1 MTESI
6 PLINLSLGTGVLG
19 QFESGFA
26 IGSLYSFVSAASVM
40 LKNRLLLSLVTGG
53 VGFGL
58 TLLLQRNFPN
68 AMFTG
73 LMGIIGSQA
82 AAVVTRSQYEDHLS
96 DRREELRRHIR
107 ALQARRAEVYTEL
120 NALQEQYA
128 AALAQ
133 MQQTHLSHPASNSAN
148 NPWDPSPLTRPIVP
162 PPVSWDLNSPRQS
175 SIDRELDQLESRLD
189 HLVAEEATLAA
200 ALNETLTAKQN
211 ADRQV
216 KLSQAELQHLQ
227 GQIAEQTT
235 LKQTL
240 NQTILELEQ
249 QQQQLQTRIPQLQT
263 EVQTLN
269 QTIAQVQTQAQT
281 AQAQSAN
288 PSDNAT
294 AKVLQGAIDQMQ
306 TQIAA
311 LRSELGD
318 LETQILDRRNQ
329 KQHLDDT
336 IRSQQ
341 ATASHQTANQQTA
354 NQQTA
359 SQSTNASTTRLPAV
373 EPVAPSVAPP
383 PVLAPKPTRSKA
395 KTKAVPAAAPQ
406 SAPQDTNGLSAEWVA
421 FKSRLQ
427 PYEFQ
432 ALCAIALEENP
443 TSVLKRLAESNLT
456 MPEMLI
462 DMINEQALEAIGD
475 LILEA
480 GYDAASTIIAQEYRN
495 EVATLIAT
503 HR

>member
-1 MTESI
+1 
-6 PLINLSLGTGVLG
+6 LIIHSPIDAVGEPSSL
-19 QFESGFA
+19 
-26 IGSLYSFVSAASVM
+26 SFVSAASVM

-58 TLLLQRNFPN
+58 TLLMQRNFQN
-68 AMFTG
+68 AAFTG
-73 LMGIIGSQA
+73 LMGMIGSQVA
-82 AAVVTRSQYEDHLS
+82 VVVTRSQYEDHLS

-107 ALQARRAEVYTEL
+107 SLQARRAEVYNEL
-120 NALQEQYA
+120 SAMQAQYA

-133 MQQTHLSHPASNSAN
+133 LQQARISTNPISTNSS
-148 NPWDPSPLTRPIVP
+148 NPWAASPLTRPIAP
-162 PPVSWDLNSPRQS
+162 PPVSWDLANPRQS
-175 SIDRELDQLESRLD
+175 SVDRELDQLESRLD
-189 HLVAEEATLAA
+189 HLVAEESTLAA
-200 ALNETLTAKQN
+200 ALNETLTAKQT

-216 KLSQAELQHLQ
+216 KLSQAELQQLQ
-227 GQIAEQTT
+227 SQVAEQTT

-269 QTIAQVQTQAQT
+269 QTIAQA
-281 AQAQSAN
+281 AQAAPN
-288 PSDNAT
+288 PSDNAA

-341 ATASHQTANQQTA
+341 ATAATA
-354 NQQTA
+354 
-359 SQSTNASTTRLPAV
+359 TTRLPAV
-373 EPVAPSVAPP
+373 EAAPSPIASSPTP
-383 PVLAPKPTRSKA
+383 PKPTKSKA
-395 KTKAVPAAAPQ
+395 KPTSPKPVSTPNRM
-406 SAPQDTNGLSAEWVA
+406 QDSSGLSAEWVA
-421 FKSRLQ
+421 FKSSLQ

-462 DMINEQALEAIGD
+462 DTINEQALEAIGD